1 MKKARRKSSGRQAE
15 SKAGS
20 AGQPAATRDYLHGYS
35 REEQDRL
42 YRQARFLEQEVYEH
56 VDFSRQRGIIEVGCG
71 VGAQTEILLRR
82 FPELRIQGVDFSTTQ
97 LERARKHL
105 APAVRAGRVKL
116 AQADAE
122 RLPYPANSFDGAFL
136 CWFLEHVQQPVA
148 VLKEVRRVLKAGST
162 IYCSEPLNSTYF
174 VDPYSPATLQY
185 LFALNDHQWAL
196 KGDPFMGAKLG
207 NYLLTAGY
215 RNIHT
220 EVKVQFFDN
229 RVPKRRADYI
239 EEWTTVL
246 LSGAPSLL
254 EAGKVTPR
262 IVEDMERELDKL
274 KDDPDAVFFSCWV
287 QARAE
292 VV

>member
-1 MKKARRKSSGRQAE
+1 MAVP
-15 SKAGS
+15 KAGRKTS
-20 AGQPAATRDYLHGYS
+20 RRARKPPERDYLHGYS

-56 VDFSRQRGIIEVGCG
+56 VDFSRQRHILEVGCG

-82 FPELRIQGVDFSTTQ
+82 FPELHVQGVDASAKQ
-97 LERARKHL
+97 LERAQKHL
-105 APAVRAGRVKL
+105 AKTVREGRVKL
-116 AQADAE
+116 AEADASH
-122 RLPYPANSFDGAFL
+122 LPYASNAFDGAFL
-136 CWFLEHVQQPVA
+136 CWFLEHVQNPVA
-148 VLKEVRRVLKAGST
+148 VLKEIRRVLRAGST
-162 IYCSEPLNSTYF
+162 IYCSELLNSTYF

-185 LFALNDHQWAL
+185 LFAFNDHQWTM
-196 KGDPFMGAKLG
+196 KGDPFVGAKLG

-239 EEWTTVL
+239 EEWSTVL
-246 LSGAPSLL
+246 LSGAPALL
-254 EAGKVTPR
+254 DAGKVTPR
-262 IVEDMERELDKL
+262 IVEEMRLELDKL

>member
-1 MKKARRKSSGRQAE
+1 MPKVGRKR
-15 SKAGS
+15 
-20 AGQPAATRDYLHGYS
+20 PASRPRPRTPERDYLHGYS

-56 VDFSRQRGIIEVGCG
+56 VDFSRQRHVLEVGCG

-82 FPELRIQGVDFSTTQ
+82 FPELHVQGVDASPSQ
-97 LERARKHL
+97 LGRARQHL
-105 APAVRAGRVKL
+105 AKAIRDGRVDL
-116 AQADAE
+116 AQADAA
-122 RLPYPANSFDGAFL
+122 RLPFPGNTFDGAFL
-136 CWFLEHVQQPVA
+136 CWFLEHVQNPVA
-148 VLKEVRRVLKAGST
+148 ILREIRRVLKAGST
-162 IYCSEPLNSTYF
+162 IYCSELLNSTYF

-196 KGDPFMGAKLG
+196 KGDPFVGAKLG
-207 NYLLTAGY
+207 NYLLTAGF

-239 EEWTTVL
+239 DEWKTVL
-246 LSGAPSLL
+246 LSGAPALL
-254 EAGKVTPR
+254 DAGKVTR
-262 IVEDMERELDKL
+262 EIVEGMKQELSKL
-274 KDDPDAVFFSCWV
+274 EDDPDAVFFSCWV